1 MLKFII
7 PAVLVFLTV
16 LFWEKI
22 NQKIYQKFNIKINLI
37 ILTALILLLAAI
49 LILLYFWFGWKI
61 LIHENIKLLRQT
73 INL

>member
-37 ILTALILLLAAI
+37 ILTALILFLAAI
-49 LILLYFWFGWKI
+49 LILLYF
-61 LIHENIKLLRQT
+61 
-73 INL
+73 